1 LSACSV
7 SEFVR
12 KVAVGGKRVLGNN
25 GEEGEEVA
33 NGKSDEEKRGE
44 ANGERLLCRCLAK
57 RGSSSKEDPSR
68 SEYFGLVIKWEE
80 SSFLRSDR
88 EGTPGGVCRSTC
100 LVVGA
105 IVKITPSRWAP
116 ECYTGRRLTG
126 AVH

>member
-1 LSACSV
+1 VLVALSG
-7 SEFVR
+7 FVAG

-25 GEEGEEVA
+25 GEEGGEDA
-33 NGKSDEEKRGE
+33 NGKSAEEKRGE

-57 RGSSSKEDPSR
+57 GSSLSKGDSSR
-68 SEYFGLVIKWEE
+68 SGSFGLVIKREE

-105 IVKITPSRWAP
+105 IVKRTPSRWAP
-116 ECYTGRRLTG
+116 K
-126 AVH
+126 